1 MDIFGF
7 LHWSIVDIIDIL
19 AVAVIIYLCFTWIR
33 GSAAGSIFTAVVML
47 FLAEVIASALD
58 MKMLSKLLGTVLDL
72 GAIALIIIFQPEIRH
87 FLIKFGSNSV
97 LGRKS
102 KQLLDRIFGIKD
114 HGVGTVAKE
123 EVLDAVKAM
132 ADSKTGALIVI
143 SHKDRLDA
151 IIETGDTIDSLIQ
164 SRLIQGIFFKNS
176 PLHDGA
182 VVLRT
187 DRIVAARCTL
197 PITQRT
203 DLPAHYGMRHKA
215 AIGLSEECDA
225 QIIVVSEETG
235 HISLAQGGEIIPVG
249 SIKELSPLLSAD
261 RDREEK

>member
-1 MDIFGF
+1 M
-7 LHWSIVDIIDIL
+7 
-19 AVAVIIYLCFTWIR
+19 
-33 GSAAGSIFTAVVML
+33 
-47 FLAEVIASALD
+47 
-58 MKMLSKLLGTVLDL
+58 
-72 GAIALIIIFQPEIRH
+72 
-87 FLIKFGSNSV
+87 
-97 LGRKS
+97 GRKS